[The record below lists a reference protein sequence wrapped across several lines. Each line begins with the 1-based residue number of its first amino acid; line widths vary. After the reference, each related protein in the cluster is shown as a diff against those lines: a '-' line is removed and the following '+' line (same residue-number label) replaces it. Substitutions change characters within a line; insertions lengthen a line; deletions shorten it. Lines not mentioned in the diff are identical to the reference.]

1 MELLQWITKFITT
14 LGNSKSSSIN
24 TVVAYRTDLLQFY
37 DFCKQKQV
45 NDANIDVV
53 REWVVS
59 LKMSGV
65 SSKSINRKIIALR
78 SFYRFLMSESVVD
91 DNVAKHIRLL
101 KTDTKLPSFISM
113 KDMEAVL
120 SSDIF
125 DDSFEGVR
133 NRFVMEF
140 LYDTG
145 IRLHELIMLDNGSID
160 TENCTIKV
168 FGKRSKERI
177 IPFPKTLVKSY
188 NTYISKRSEVI
199 YASGNT
205 CDRLI
210 VTNDGRPCSPSMIQR
225 MVKKVLFRCTNVFNG
240 SPHTIRHTY
249 ATHLI
254 NNGTKI
260 QVIKELLGHSTLAS
274 TQIYAHNDI
283 EQLKKVY
290 SRCHP
295 HS

>member
-65 SSKSINRKIIALR
+65 ASKSINRKIIALR
-78 SFYRFLMSESVVD
+78 SFYRFLMSESVAD

-168 FGKRSKERI
+168 FGKGSKERI

-199 YASGNT
+199 HTSGNT

-210 VTNDGRPCSPSMIQR
+210 VTSDGRPCSPSMIQR
-225 MVKKVLFRCTNVFNG
+225 MVKKVLFRCTKVFNG